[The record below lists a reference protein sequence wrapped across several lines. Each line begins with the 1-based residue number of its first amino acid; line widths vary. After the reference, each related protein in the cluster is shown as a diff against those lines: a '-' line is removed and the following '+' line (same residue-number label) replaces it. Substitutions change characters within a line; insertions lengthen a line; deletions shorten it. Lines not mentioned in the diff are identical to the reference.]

1 MTADTIPDRFAK
13 LGVPAGD
20 TSDVLSSTPIGTP
33 TIPPVDQMLDYY
45 PINPGAA
52 GPAPPP

>member
-1 MTADTIPDRFAK
+1 MTADTLQDKYEKI
-13 LGVPAGD
+13 GVPQGD
-20 TSDVLSSTPIGTP
+20 TSDALSSSPIGTP
-33 TIPPVDQMLDYY
+33 TIPPVDQLLDYY